1 MQMVGY
7 KLYVTGK
14 QQCLIAS
21 QKPTATFDAF
31 NLGHTL
37 LREGAATL
45 CCTHIYI
52 ICLHILHII
61 SLNIYRDLQSDIIK
75 EI

>member
-1 MQMVGY
+1 MVGY

-14 QQCLIAS
+14 QYCLIAS

-37 LREGAATL
+37 VREGAAIQS
-45 CCTHIYI
+45 CTHICI
-52 ICLHILHII
+52 ICFHSIT
-61 SLNIYRDLQSDIIK
+61 LNIYRDLQSDIIY